1 MKAKLVEIA
10 RGMMDTGNFRLLP
23 EFQRKYDE
31 SYGEDLLRRIG
42 STPSYDQIISKYKE
56 DRDLGRHAG
65 AGSRKY
71 DDELFGEQE
80 TNIDDNVEL
89 EGQEIN
95 IEEIAFDINDIE
107 DLNTSI
113 ELEEV
118 ASTFDQD
125 MSEEQPSEVEPENGG
140 AIAGIEPT
148 CVSSTERETDSV
160 EKEARADTI
169 PSETVAFSSLVPEYE
184 LTPSPLSSAGPFPS
198 RCSSSSPMLRLTPT
212 PTPSLNSQEQFSPSS
227 PVLRSPAPLE
237 MLTPMPPLQRA
248 TSIIS
253 SYERPPIEETEAPQP
268 SLVPKP
274 VAVGV
279 NAVTPLVLDP
289 VYPATPSSV
298 RSLVEDDLYETP
310 SSRRAIDLDVI
321 SYVPEMD
328 TYLSPGRLFPISVQL
343 KKNICSQCGVRR
355 PRNWCAHLRNAAR
368 KAGMEVP
375 NTPIYLKSLTQLRKN
390 QRADKSKSGRKAP
403 RRFDLIQIHELNN
416 QDESQEIELEVAKS
430 MPLFPRSTV
439 DDVIDSVVSQ
449 AYATEAV
456 DDVIDMVASPT
467 DAEEVIASSSDK
479 NVEDTEKLRCV
490 CSKPSESQMIACVNL
505 ECKVEWFHF
514 KCVNIRKAPRGEWI
528 CIQCRSS
535 VSTKRK
541 LTFGKES
548 DSKKQK
554 TVKKEKCPKCDH
566 LLATSY
572 LKLHIKKYC
581 AGFKV

>member
-253 SYERPPIEETEAPQP
+253 SYERPPIEETEAPQR
-268 SLVPKP
+268 SLFPKP

-289 VYPATPSSV
+289 VYPVTPSSV
-298 RSLVEDDLYETP
+298 RS
-310 SSRRAIDLDVI
+310 
-321 SYVPEMD
+321 
-328 TYLSPGRLFPISVQL
+328 
-343 KKNICSQCGVRR
+343 
-355 PRNWCAHLRNAAR
+355 W
-368 KAGMEVP
+368 
-375 NTPIYLKSLTQLRKN
+375 
-390 QRADKSKSGRKAP
+390 
-403 RRFDLIQIHELNN
+403 
-416 QDESQEIELEVAKS
+416 
-430 MPLFPRSTV
+430 
-439 DDVIDSVVSQ
+439 
-449 AYATEAV
+449 
-456 DDVIDMVASPT
+456 
-467 DAEEVIASSSDK
+467 
-479 NVEDTEKLRCV
+479 
-490 CSKPSESQMIACVNL
+490 
-505 ECKVEWFHF
+505 
-514 KCVNIRKAPRGEWI
+514 
-528 CIQCRSS
+528 
-535 VSTKRK
+535 
-541 LTFGKES
+541 
-548 DSKKQK
+548 
-554 TVKKEKCPKCDH
+554 
-566 LLATSY
+566 
-572 LKLHIKKYC
+572 
-581 AGFKV
+581 